1 VFRLTLA
8 RFTSFYSITTWN
20 PAAEGAAKIADMEEG
35 GEKRYVCLEPGRVDG
50 HHTLQPGQELLMQQV
65 LRIE

>member
-1 VFRLTLA
+1 
-8 RFTSFYSITTWN
+8 
-20 PAAEGAAKIADMEEG
+20 MEEG